1 MMRQMR
7 ENTKWIMLITALA
20 FVALMV
26 FEWGMD
32 MTGRGTQ
39 VAGGDIGLV
48 NGESISYEEWL
59 AVYRNVYQQQ
69 QSAIDGPI
77 TSAMTRQI
85 EDAAWDQIVTQRL
98 LQQELERRGIRVSDQ
113 EIQEAARIAPP
124 PELQSAPAFQTDGQF
139 DINKYHQFLAQ
150 PQDPTFLLQLEAYY
164 RDVIP
169 RSKLFFQ
176 TSAGLS
182 VSDGQLW
189 RMYRDA
195 NETATVEYIAFD
207 PAALVPASQV
217 NVTDEAIR
225 EYHQAHSDEFI
236 RPAQVTVRYISMNR
250 APPAADSAAAL
261 ELATELRSA
270 AIAGEPFEA
279 VAERAAAG
287 SANQRLYGELFT
299 VQRGQS
305 TPVLDQAVFS
315 LDGGQITEP
324 VLTQAGY
331 HVVKVESTAGDSARV
346 RQLVVPIELSR
357 QAEDRILDRADSLEA
372 AADTEGLERAAQ
384 RLGLTVSTAEV
395 TPALPILPGVG
406 AIDEGLDWALEND
419 PGTLSELFESENAFY
434 MLELVSRRD
443 EGPLSVAEATPTIR
457 AILTRERQIERA
469 RELLANAEQ
478 RARAGDPLEAIARQH
493 NASVEQAGP
502 FARGEGVP
510 GLGRLNAAV
519 GAAFALQ
526 PGQTSPLIEAD
537 GQLFLIRAVSRT
549 EASRTAWQAQRDEQ
563 RARVLQALSDTR
575 WNQYLLALRQEADIV
590 DNRAAVLRGPQ
601 TTGAL

>member
-39 VAGGDIGLV
+39 VAGGDMGSV
-48 NGESISYEEWL
+48 NGEAISYEEWL
-59 AVYRNVYQQQ
+59 GVYRNVFQQQ

-85 EDAAWDQIVTQRL
+85 ENAAWDQIVTQRL
-98 LQQELERRGIRVSDQ
+98 LQQELDRRGIRVSDQ

-139 DINKYHQFLAQ
+139 DINKYHQFLSQ

-195 NETATVEYIAFD
+195 NETATVEYVAFD
-207 PAALVPASQV
+207 PGALVQAAQV
-217 NVTDEAIR
+217 SVTDEAIR
-225 EYHQAHSDEFI
+225 EYYQAHSDEFI
-236 RPAQVTVRYISMNR
+236 RPAQVTVRYVSMNR

-270 AIAGEPFEA
+270 AAGGEPFEE

-287 SANQRLYGELFT
+287 SVNQRLYGELFT
-299 VQRGQS
+299 VRRGQS
-305 TPVLDQAVFS
+305 APVLDQAVFS
-315 LDGGQITEP
+315 SSAGGITAP
-324 VLTQAGY
+324 ILTQAGY
-331 HVVKVESTAGDSARV
+331 HVVKVESLAGDSAQV
-346 RQLVVPIELSR
+346 RQFVVPIELSR
-357 QAEDRILDRADSLEA
+357 QAEDRVLDRADSLETA
-372 AADTEGLERAAQ
+372 AETEGLESAAQ
-384 RLGLTVSTAEV
+384 RLGLPVNTAEV

-406 AIDEGLDWALEND
+406 AIDEGLDWALENE
-419 PGTLSELFESENAFY
+419 PGTVSEVFESDNAFY

-443 EGPLSVAEATPTIR
+443 EGPLSIEEATPTIR
-457 AILTRERQIERA
+457 AILTREQQIARA
-469 RELLANAEQ
+469 REVLAEAE
-478 RARAGDPLEAIARQH
+478 RLARAGEPLEAVARRH
-493 NASVEQAGP
+493 GASVQQAGP
-502 FARGEGVP
+502 FARGDGVP

-526 PGQTSPLIEAD
+526 PGQTSPLVEAD

-549 EASRTAWQAQRDEQ
+549 DASRTAWQAQRDEQ

-575 WNQYLLALRQEADIV
+575 WNQYLLALRQEAEIV
-590 DNRAAVLRGPQ
+590 DNRAAVLRGPGQ
-601 TTGAL
+601 SGAL